1 MGPERG
7 CENRDRKIRM
17 KRFYGSVFGVIVIL
31 AISTPALPGTCVRG
45 TPVLA
50 PAGGARGGAC
60 GASVNPVFAVPKN
73 NVSAQKTVTASAV
86 IVPAQVSEL
95 GFLISGIATDI
106 PVKEGDTIKAGQTLM
121 VLDTPDLQ
129 FGVTEAQASL
139 RAAQAQAE
147 IRRNEIIKK
156 YLIIYRRQSI
166 VLKKLRLSAP
176 HEVIEMADASVQR
189 AQASVEIAQAKLAQG
204 TLTAPFDGIVTS
216 LGVIP
221 GEFVPSDQAV
231 VTLATLNALQVET
244 TDLGER
250 DVSNV
255 HIGDPANIFIEAL
268 NKNINGK
275 VIRISPRANT
285 VGGDVV
291 FTVMIAP
298 DIQPDGLLWGMTA
311 EVEIQSGK

>member
-1 MGPERG
+1 MGHERG

-17 KRFYGSVFGVIVIL
+17 KRFYGSVFSVIVIL
-31 AISTPALPGTCVRG
+31 AV
-45 TPVLA
+45 
-50 PAGGARGGAC
+50 
-60 GASVNPVFAVPKN
+60 SVNPVFAAPKN

-95 GFLISGIATDI
+95 GFLISGIAKDI
-106 PVKEGDTIKAGQTLM
+106 PVKEGDTVKAGQTLM

-129 FGVTEAQASL
+129 FAVTEAQASL

-147 IRRNEIIKK
+147 IRSNEIIKK
-156 YLIIYRRQSI
+156 YKINYKTFT
-166 VLKKLRLSAP
+166 VKKLRLSVP
-176 HEVIEMADASVQR
+176 HEVIDMANTSVQR

-216 LGVIP
+216 LSVIP
-221 GEFVPSDQAV
+221 GEFVQSDQAV

-244 TDLGER
+244 TDLSER
-250 DVSNV
+250 DVPIV
-255 HIGDPANIFIEAL
+255 HIGDPANVFIEAL
-268 NKNINGK
+268 DRNISGK
-275 VIRISPRANT
+275 VISVSPRADT

-291 FTVMIAP
+291 FKVTIAP
-298 DIQPDGLLWGMTA
+298 DIQPEGLLWGMTA